1 MVSED
6 ENRVKKNCTFEASQK
21 SNFEDGTEAL
31 LGLEDIMTSHQS
43 CDEEAAIKENTS
55 YMDLPSNL
63 SLADESK

>member
-1 MVSED
+1 MVSEG
-6 ENRVKKNCTFEASQK
+6 ENRIKKNCTFEASQK

-43 CDEEAAIKENTS
+43 GDEALIKENTS